1 MLRVGSSFFA
11 TGLLQIRNKEKQV
24 MKLSRTCTLVLLISP
39 LALTLA
45 TGTYAQDQYP
55 ILDKVPAKVIAKYQT
70 TRCQELMQKRANPEP
85 PSAQEV
91 KVIQFLKSDPQMR
104 MVFINKVAA
113 PIANKM
119 FACGMIP

>member
-1 MLRVGSSFFA
+1 
-11 TGLLQIRNKEKQV
+11 
-24 MKLSRTCTLVLLISP
+24 MKLSRMCKLVLLISP

-55 ILDKVPAKVIAKYQT
+55 ILDKLAAKVVAKYQST
-70 TRCQELMQKRANPEP
+70 PCEELIQKRANPQP

-91 KVIQFLKSDPQMR
+91 KAIQFLKSDPQMPV
-104 MVFINKVAA
+104 VFINKVAA

-119 FACGMIP
+119 FDCGMIP